1 MDVLQIRENK
11 KFACTCR
18 MEAGQEEAE
27 MTLSRMEAG
36 QRRSRDDSEIIP
48 MYRKIVKF
56 AKDRSLSAPKERLV
70 GVVILKFA
78 LRYSQLKPLQWRRLE
93 HGMYQFTLT
102 IYAFMFM

>member
-1 MDVLQIRENK
+1 
-11 KFACTCR
+11 
-18 MEAGQEEAE
+18 
-27 MTLSRMEAG
+27 MEAG

-70 GVVILKFA
+70 GLVILKLA
-78 LRYSQLKPLQWRRLE
+78 LRYNQWRRLE
-93 HGMYQFTLT
+93 HGMYQFTLI